1 MVISNESDS
10 TGLMEFET
18 RVRIAYVLLG
28 VTYLATALTIL
39 LSCHPINRF
48 WQINPDPG
56 SQYSDSDVAGRQE
69 LTLSSIDFCQPAIS
83 KVYIIVVMVLNV
95 LTDIF
100 LLFIPLPV
108 SSMVISTATDLF

>member
-1 MVISNESDS
+1 MVRSNESDS

-39 LSCHPINRF
+39 LSCHPMNRF

-56 SQYSDSDVAGRQE
+56 S
-69 LTLSSIDFCQPAIS
+69 
-83 KVYIIVVMVLNV
+83 
-95 LTDIF
+95 
-100 LLFIPLPV
+100 
-108 SSMVISTATDLF
+108 